1 MIKDEFNKLGIDN
14 QVEYLNINL
23 REGLSLTKVCKN
35 IGIAR
40 STVGGRVSK
49 QGYIFNKEIN
59 QYVLK
64 DKPISGRPYS
74 KLTVSN
80 HLTTEN
86 KAFPQDDKLDYLNT
100 ESNIVSKNITNCN
113 NENSGLI
120 LNSID
125 SDNLTYLL
133 KNIDILKDFIEGNK
147 SESSNNQVN
156 SLEDI
161 VNDIYK
167 FKQEKRNYKVKSL
180 RIDEN
185 ILSDFETIASELYSK
200 GINQQEF
207 LNYILKS
214 YIDFYK
220 NFEL

>member
-23 REGLSLTKVCKN
+23 REGLSLTKICKN

-64 DKPISGRPYS
+64 DKISTGRPYS

-80 HLTTEN
+80 HLITEN
-86 KAFPQDDKLDYLNT
+86 KAFPQNDELDYLNA
-100 ESNIVSKNITNCN
+100 ESTIVSKTITNCN

-147 SESSNNQVN
+147 NESSNNQVN

-180 RIDEN
+180 RIDES